1 MFAGPER
8 ILIDDMEQTINE
20 WNKAGGVG
28 ILHTSAT
35 NTISQL
41 KKLGL

>member
-8 ILIDDMEQTINE
+8 ILIDDMEQTIRE
-20 WNKAGGVG
+20 WNNAGGIG
-28 ILHTSAT
+28 IHHTSAS